1 VTLDFSEETQEYG
14 ELLAAMTIDK
24 ELIIAELDSLLVS
37 PCFRARKVIKRF
49 LHYVVHETLAGRG
62 NTLNQHNIAIHALGK
77 PPDFSPAYNPVVR
90 IEAGRLRKLL
100 KTHYA
105 DANNPSSIMITI
117 PKGTYQAVF
126 IRRNRLPNTVTPPET
141 PLTPQVTEGP
151 RVLLQCQVLEN
162 PAITSPAPLCHKVR
176 NDLLLML
183 NRFRNIRVL
192 ASHASDKAK
201 LHQTDYILNCDLQ
214 VTGNEVELFLVL
226 IHARDDELVWANTLR
241 LPAQPS
247 QQDLDTLC
255 IQVAANTVAL
265 HSGKVLYHWAQYQQS
280 MTTAIAAHHK
290 ALVDYL
296 AFLHDIT
303 RENFHIALI
312 SCQQRL
318 QHFPHDSKAL
328 VILARLCGY
337 DHVLQYHLVENL
349 ETTWTHS
356 ARTAMKLDSGNAEAH
371 SIFAHN
377 RYFLGDNALCR
388 AELEMARQ
396 TNPFDTSIEYLYGFG
411 LYMTG
416 DHEAGIQA
424 IRNLMALQFPQP
436 DWYHVLPFLHVF
448 NQGNYQEALVLA
460 ERIQHFGYW
469 GELARSVSCF
479 RLGQTARSLRELQE
493 LLRDNS
499 QLLNTQNPD
508 NRSIFSHEALKKV
521 LSTLGEIKKLMTP
534 DQY

>member
-1 VTLDFSEETQEYG
+1 
-14 ELLAAMTIDK
+14 MTIDK
-24 ELIIAELDSLLVS
+24 ELIIAELDSLLAS

-62 NTLNQHNIAIHALGK
+62 DTLNQQSIAIHALGK
-77 PPDFSPAYNPVVR
+77 PPDFSPADNPLVR

-100 KTHYA
+100 KAHYA
-105 DANNPSSIMITI
+105 DADNLSSLMITI
-117 PKGTYQAVF
+117 PKGTYQADF
-126 IRRNRLPNTVTPPET
+126 ILRNPLPNTITPTEV

-151 RVLLQCQVLEN
+151 RILLQCQVLET
-162 PAITSPAPLCHKVR
+162 PVTASLASLSHKLR

-183 NRFRNIRVL
+183 NRFRNIRVV
-192 ASHASDKAK
+192 ASNTPDKAK
-201 LHQTDYILNCDLQ
+201 LHQTDYILSCDLQ
-214 VTGNEVELFLVL
+214 VTSTEAELFLVL
-226 IHARDDELVWANTLR
+226 IHALNDELVWADTLR
-241 LPAQPS
+241 LPTQPS
-247 QQDLDTLC
+247 QQDLDKLC
-255 IQVAANTVAL
+255 LQVAANTVAL
-265 HSGKVLYHWAQYQQS
+265 HSGKMLYHWAQYQQS
-280 MTTAIAAHHK
+280 RTTAIAAHHK

-303 RENFHIALI
+303 RESFHKALM

-337 DHVLQYHLVENL
+337 DHVLQYHLIEHL

-356 ARTAMKLDSGNAEAH
+356 ARTAMKLDPGNAEAH

-377 RYFLGDNALCR
+377 RYFLGDHALCR
-388 AELEMARQ
+388 CELEMARQ

-416 DHEAGIQA
+416 EHEAGIQA
-424 IRNLMALQFPQP
+424 IRNLMAIQFPQP

-460 ERIQHFGYW
+460 ERIQYFGYW

-479 RLGQTARSLRELQE
+479 RLGQTARSLQELQE
-493 LLRDNS
+493 LLRYNS
-499 QLLNTQNPD
+499 QLLNTQNSD

-521 LSTLGEIKKLMTP
+521 LGTLGEIKKLMTSG
-534 DQY
+534 QY